1 MSARV
6 KIVKPSVIPPRE
18 ARTIKFIFLEV
29 KCETRQTRSAN
40 KYTDVLGARIRRNA
54 VDLQR
59 GMTECTADFFYF
71 FPLSENQVQRSR
83 QTNRLTSI
91 IACASAVRIYNSV
104 LGYRLVYQLR
114 LRRW

>member
-40 KYTDVLGARIRRNA
+40 KYMDVLGARIRRNA

-59 GMTECTADFFYF
+59 GMTECTADLFFSSLGK
-71 FPLSENQVQRSR
+71 PSATQ
-83 QTNRLTSI
+83 QTDKPANFDY
-91 IACASAVRIYNSV
+91 CVRECSPY
-104 LGYRLVYQLR
+104 L
-114 LRRW
+114 